1 MTDSTA
7 AKRSRAPRLYAL
19 LATLLDQLDTNLR
32 ETEVIYRCS
41 PVLSFGD
48 SEKSQVATVGINP
61 SYREFLDPEGDELQ
75 GQERRL
81 HTLASL
87 GIDSWD
93 KADFRHLALIAETG
107 RSYFDSNPYSAWF
120 SRMEYVM
127 AGLNASYYGSPGTA
141 CHIDLVPFATARRWS
156 EIPSHRQSYLL
167 DVSKDIIGSILRDSP
182 IQTLVLNGITV
193 VRRFEY
199 LADCHLSSETIPSW
213 FLKRENG
220 SDVPGV
226 AFKGSIDKFGEVYL
240 ERSVKVLGFNHNLQG
255 SFGVSN
261 RILKAIRDRVADNA
275 RSMSDGEA

>member
-19 LATLLDQLDTNLR
+19 LATLLDRLDTNLR

-120 SRMEYVM
+120 NRMEYVM

-141 CHIDLVPFATARRWS
+141 CHIDLVPFAPPGGGPRFLHIDNLTCWTFPKTLSALSCGILPYR
-156 EIPSHRQSYLL
+156 PSFSME
-167 DVSKDIIGSILRDSP
+167 LRSLGDSN
-182 IQTLVLNGITV
+182 IWLTV
-193 VRRFEY
+193 ISVRRQ
-199 LADCHLSSETIPSW
+199 
-213 FLKRENG
+213 FL
-220 SDVPGV
+220 PG
-226 AFKGSIDKFGEVYL
+226 F
-240 ERSVKVLGFNHNLQG
+240 
-255 SFGVSN
+255 
-261 RILKAIRDRVADNA
+261 
-275 RSMSDGEA
+275 

>member
-7 AKRSRAPRLYAL
+7 VKRSRAPRLYAM
-19 LATLLDQLDTNLR
+19 LATLIDRLDTDLR
-32 ETEVIYRCS
+32 ETEVIYRSS

-48 SEKSQVATVGINP
+48 FEKSRVATIGINP
-61 SYREFLDPEGDELQ
+61 SYREFLDAEGDELQ

-81 HTLASL
+81 HTLTSL

-120 SRMEYVM
+120 NRLEYVM

-167 DVSKDIIGSILRDSP
+167 DVAKDIIGTILRDSP
-182 IQTLVLNGITV
+182 IRTLVLNGSTV

-199 LADCHLSSETIPSW
+199 LAGCHLSSETIPSW
-213 FLKRENG
+213 SLKRENG
-220 SDVPGV
+220 HDVPGV
-226 AFKGSIDKFGEVYL
+226 AFNGSIDRFDGVYL

-261 RILKAIRDRVADNA
+261 RILKNLSTI
-275 RSMSDGEA
+275 SGI